1 MFHVR
6 AQSLRNTLY
15 SDTDIAVSYVS
26 NSKMCI
32 EMHVGL
38 NIVWITAVQF
48 QSELESLDK
57 FFSS

>member
-38 NIVWITAVQF
+38 NIV
-48 QSELESLDK
+48 
-57 FFSS
+57 

>member
-6 AQSLRNTLY
+6 VQSLHNTLY

-26 NSKMCI
+26 NSNTCT

-38 NIVWITAVQF
+38 IIV
-48 QSELESLDK
+48 
-57 FFSS
+57 